1 MTEQEWQDYLR
12 VRETAPKLLAAL
24 EAAGRWVAQ
33 YHDMPG
39 HDAASRSMSRV
50 INEALREAGR

>member
-12 VRETAPKLLAAL
+12 VREAAPKLLAAL
-24 EAAGRWVAQ
+24 QAAGRWVAQ
-33 YHDMPG
+33 YHD
-39 HDAASRSMSRV
+39 AASRNMSRV